1 MKTDRLLLSE
11 FRAAL
16 HDMDSDLIGV
26 RLRICPGARS
36 GAIERARAHLRAA
49 ISEITDV
56 MAGPLAGDQGC
67 PTVADLEEEQAA

>member
-26 RLRICPGARS
+26 RLNICPGARS
-36 GAIERARAHLRAA
+36 AAIERARAHLRAA
-49 ISEITDV
+49 IGELTDV
-56 MAGPLAGDQGC
+56 MAGPLLGDR
-67 PTVADLEEEQAA
+67 TAA

>member
-26 RLRICPGARS
+26 RMRICPGARA
-36 GAIERARAHLRAA
+36 GAIERARANLRAA
-49 ISEITDV
+49 IGELTDV
-56 MAGPLAGDQGC
+56 MAGPLAGDPGY
-67 PTVADLEEEQAA
+67 PTVAELEEGQAA